1 MLALYPAA
9 SPMFV
14 KICGLRSAEHA
25 LAAAAAGADLIGL
38 VFAPSRRQVSVEAA
52 SAIAAALRAGAY
64 RPLIV
69 GLFVNAPPAEVAA
82 VARVVGL
89 DLAQLSGDEPPEDAD
104 ALPLPLIKALRM
116 DGSAREAAWLLRAA
130 KAHAQRG
137 LAPKHAPSRLEAL
150 PRVTLLVD
158 AHVPGAYGGTGVTAD
173 WARAAELARSVP
185 LMLAGG
191 LAPENVA
198 AAIVAV
204 RPMGVDVSSGVER
217 DGVKDMAKI
226 EAFLEAARAAH

>member
-1 MLALYPAA
+1 
-9 SPMFV
+9 MFV

-25 LAAAAAGADLIGL
+25 LATAAAGADLIGL
-38 VFAPSRRQVSVEAA
+38 VFAPSRRQVRVEEAC
-52 SAIAAALRAGAY
+52 AIAAALRASAY

-82 VARVVGL
+82 VARAVGL
-89 DLAQLSGDEPPEDAD
+89 DLAQLSGDELPEDAD
-104 ALPLPLIKALRM
+104 ALPLPLIKALRL
-116 DGSAREAAWLLRAA
+116 DGSAREAAWMLRAV
-130 KAHAQRG
+130 KANTQRA
-137 LAPKHAPSRLEAL
+137 LAPQSASLASSLLDAL
-150 PRVTLLVD
+150 PRVTLMVD
-158 AHVPGAYGGTGVTAD
+158 AHVPGAYGGTGVVAD

-185 LMLAGG
+185 LLLAGG

-198 AAIVAV
+198 AAIAAV

-226 EAFLEAARAAH
+226 EAFLGAARAAH